1 MLACSEGVDF
11 SPLIPSPSSKD
22 FLFILEKLGSSFL
35 FEGPYISENPAK
47 PAATESIRN
56 PRRAGIVKMTGIRAP
71 ITQSI
76 FYMFCIR
83 ANDSQFFASGA

>member
-22 FLFILEKLGSSFL
+22 FLFILEKVGSSFL
-35 FEGPYISENPAK
+35 LEGPYISENPAK
-47 PAATESIRN
+47 PAARESIRN

-71 ITQSI
+71 ITQSSWNRVSK
-76 FYMFCIR
+76 R
-83 ANDSQFFASGA
+83 ANDRP